1 MKPASFSIYLSLAIA
16 FSSQLFSQEGQKGNP
31 VSAGPKNGTL
41 IIAGGAAIEPILERF
56 IELAGGNGA
65 PIVYI
70 PTASGDIGDEVR
82 EMRADILR
90 NLGATNVSVMHTTDP
105 SRANTKSFAKPLR
118 TARGVWFGGGRQ
130 WRLVDAYEGT
140 LTEQLFRDVLER
152 GGVIGGSSAGATI
165 QGSYLARGD
174 TGNNQI
180 MVGNHEVGFGFIS
193 NVAIDQHHIAR
204 NRHFDMFPILDRYPH
219 LLGVGIDEGTAI
231 EVSGNEFHVLGAGYV
246 AIYDGTFWSREGSR
260 LKQLPE
266 MNWLF
271 YFLRPGDRYN
281 LAERSVIR

>member
-31 VSAGPKNGTL
+31 VSTGPKNGTL

-56 IELAGGNGA
+56 IELAGGNDA
-65 PIVYI
+65 PTVYI
-70 PTASGDIGDEVR
+70 PTASGDIGDEAR

-90 NLGATNVSVMHTTDP
+90 NLGAANVSVMHTTDP
-105 SRANTKSFAKPLR
+105 SVANTESFAKTLR

-130 WRLVDAYEGT
+130 WHLVDAYEGT

-204 NRHFDMFPILDRYPH
+204 NRHFDMFAILDRYPH

-266 MNWLF
+266 MNRLF
-271 YFLRPGDRYN
+271 YFLRPGDRYD

>member
-16 FSSQLFSQEGQKGNP
+16 FSSQLFTQEGQKGNP
-31 VSAGPKNGTL
+31 VSTGPKNGTL
-41 IIAGGAAIEPILERF
+41 IVAGGSAIDPILERF
-56 IELAGGNGA
+56 ISLAGGVDA

-70 PTASGDIGDEVR
+70 PTASGDIGDEAR
-82 EMRADILR
+82 ESRADILR
-90 NLGATNVSVMHTTDP
+90 NLGAKNVSVLHTTNP
-105 SRANTKSFAKPLR
+105 QIANTETFAEPLR
-118 TARGVWFGGGRQ
+118 TAKGVWFGGGRQ

-140 LTEQLFRDVLER
+140 LTEALFKDVLER

-174 TGNNQI
+174 TRNNQI
-180 MVGNHEVGFGFIS
+180 MTGDHERGFGFIS

-204 NRHFDMFPILDRYPH
+204 NRHFDMFSILDQYPH
-219 LLGVGIDEGTAI
+219 LLGIGIDEGTAI
-231 EVSGNEFHVLGAGYV
+231 VVSGNQFYVMGAGCV

-266 MNWLF
+266 SNRLF
-271 YFLRPGDRYN
+271 YFLQPSDRYD
-281 LAERSVIR
+281 LAERKVIR

>member
-31 VSAGPKNGTL
+31 VSTGPKNGTL

-105 SRANTKSFAKPLR
+105 SVANTESFAKTLR

-130 WRLVDAYEGT
+130 WHLVDAYEGT

-204 NRHFDMFPILDRYPH
+204 NRHFDMFAILDRYPH

-266 MNWLF
+266 MNRLF
-271 YFLRPGDRYN
+271 YFLRPGDRYD

>member
-31 VSAGPKNGTL
+31 VSTGPKNGTL

-56 IELAGGNGA
+56 IELAGGNDA
-65 PIVYI
+65 PIVYV
-70 PTASGDIGDEVR
+70 PTASGDIGDEAR

-90 NLGATNVSVMHTTDP
+90 NLGATSVSVMHTTDP
-105 SRANTKSFAKPLR
+105 SVANTESFAKTLR

-152 GGVIGGSSAGATI
+152 SGVIGGSSAGATI

-204 NRHFDMFPILDRYPH
+204 NRHFDMFAILDRYPH

-260 LKQLPE
+260 LKQFPE
-266 MNWLF
+266 MNRLF
-271 YFLRPGDRYN
+271 YLLRPGDRYD

>member
-16 FSSQLFSQEGQKGNP
+16 FSSQLFSQEAQKGDP
-31 VSAGPKNGTL
+31 VSTGPKNGTL
-41 IIAGGAAIEPILERF
+41 IIAGGSAIEPILERF
-56 IELAGGNGA
+56 IELAGGNDA

-70 PTASGDIGDEVR
+70 PTASGDIGDEAR
-82 EMRADILR
+82 EMRSDILR
-90 NLGATNVSVMHTTDP
+90 NLGATNVSVVHTTDP
-105 SRANTKSFAKPLR
+105 GVANTESFAKPLR

-140 LTEQLFRDVLER
+140 LTERLFRDVLER
-152 GGVIGGSSAGATI
+152 GGIIGGSSAGATI

-180 MVGNHEVGFGFIS
+180 MVGDHEVGFGFIS

-204 NRHFDMFPILDRYPH
+204 NRHFDMFAILDRYPH
-219 LLGVGIDEGTAI
+219 LLGIGIDEGTAI
-231 EVSGNEFHVLGAGYV
+231 EVSRNEFHVLGAGYV
-246 AIYDGTFWSREGSR
+246 AIYDGAFWSREGSQ

-266 MNWLF
+266 TNRLF
-271 YFLRPGDRYN
+271 YFLRPGDRYD
-281 LAERSVIR
+281 LAERRVIR